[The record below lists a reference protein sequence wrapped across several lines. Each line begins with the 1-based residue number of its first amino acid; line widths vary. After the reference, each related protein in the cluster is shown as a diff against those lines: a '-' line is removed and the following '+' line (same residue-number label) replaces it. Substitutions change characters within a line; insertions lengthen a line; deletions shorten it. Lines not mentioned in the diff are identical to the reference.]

1 MSYVREGNARPSP
14 GKVARMRT
22 PPDAGAPAAPAGI
35 SLLMILGVYLL
46 DGAESISQA
55 SLVLA
60 LRRLGH
66 TGDAARQA
74 IARATRRGLLAAE
87 RHGRHAHMSLTPAGV
102 ELLRD
107 GQHRLFTFGEPW
119 TWDGR
124 WLLVSVRVPEGRRDA
139 RHRLRKR
146 LGWAGFGSLG
156 NGLWLSPHPDSE
168 PEVARILAEDP
179 AVQAWTFLARHGELG
194 DLDQLVRQAWD
205 IDAMVANYES
215 FINHFS
221 RVRAR
226 TAEQCFVALTSML
239 TRWREFPFIDPDL
252 PPELL
257 PRGRL
262 RERAHRVFHERRN
275 RWIGPMRRYLASS
288 EPADANAST
297 ESVAQGVR

>member
-1 MSYVREGNARPSP
+1 
-14 GKVARMRT
+14 MRT
-22 PPDAGAPAAPAGI
+22 PPDAEAPAAPAGI

-46 DGAESISQA
+46 DGVESISQA

-60 LRRLGH
+60 LKRLGY

-179 AVQAWTFLARHGELG
+179 AVQAWTFCARHGELG

-262 RERAHRVFHERRN
+262 RERAHRVFHERHD

-288 EPADANAST
+288 EPADANAGT
-297 ESVAQGVR
+297 ESRLQGVR